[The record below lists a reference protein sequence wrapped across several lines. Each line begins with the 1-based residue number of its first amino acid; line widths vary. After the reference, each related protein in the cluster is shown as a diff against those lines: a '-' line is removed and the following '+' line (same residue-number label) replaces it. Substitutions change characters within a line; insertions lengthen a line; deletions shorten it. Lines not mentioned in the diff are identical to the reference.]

1 MTDLTCADCG
11 KTGIKNMGS
20 HKRFCK
26 TKPLIEKIQDNKPDI
41 KMAMT
46 QEPVPVSPSPVPVDP
61 THSLL
66 SRIKKVQNGIKV
78 AIIGEAP
85 INPKPDPNFKPI
97 ESSQEAR
104 IKQFLADMP
113 RWSYDAS
120 TWIQRTL
127 LHAKSGMVY
136 KTVVFVGEG
145 NDCTRAYLPYD
156 ERKKRLVIDKAGYY
170 QVECKG
176 DVIFLDKEKL
186 LPLKDAPDLSRF
198 QNSANYV
205 WSVYNGGYQEGL
217 SQRFDELMEEI
228 NKERMLKY
236 ICMVV
241 AILSLIALVGVS
253 YFDGKSIDA
262 LVAQNANQFAQIANV
277 TRRLANYE

>member
-1 MTDLTCADCG
+1 MVELTCPDCG

-26 TKPLIEKIQDNKPDI
+26 SKSLIERIQENHHDI
-41 KMAMT
+41 KEAMN
-46 QEPVPVSPSPVPVDP
+46 QESILNNTPSF
-61 THSLL
+61 SLL
-66 SRIKKVQNGIKV
+66 SKIKTIQKSIKKF
-78 AIIGEAP
+78 IIGEAP
-85 INPKPDPNFKPI
+85 INPKPDPTFKPNEI
-97 ESSQEAR
+97 SQEAR

-113 RWSYDAS
+113 AWSYDAS
-120 TWIQRTL
+120 TWLQRTL

-156 ERKKRLVIDKAGYY
+156 ERKKRLVIDRAGYY

-176 DVIFLDKEKL
+176 DIIFLDKEKL

-198 QNSANYV
+198 QSSANYV

-217 SQRFDELMEEI
+217 SQRFDELMDEI

-236 ICMVV
+236 ICMIV
-241 AILSLIALVGVS
+241 AILSIIALVGVS
-253 YFDGKSIDA
+253 YFDGKTIGS
-262 LVAQNANQFAQIANV
+262 LVSQNADQFTQIANV
-277 TRRLANYE
+277 TRRLSNYE